1 MIAANKWQGLL
12 DHCCGKAPRKFVKP
26 TLTGIAKHDR
36 DLDFIDEEFQ
46 REFVK
51 KEK

>member
-1 MIAANKWQGLL
+1 MERVL
-12 DHCCGKAPRKFVKP
+12 V
-26 TLTGIAKHDR
+26 TGIAKHER

-46 REFVK
+46 REFSK